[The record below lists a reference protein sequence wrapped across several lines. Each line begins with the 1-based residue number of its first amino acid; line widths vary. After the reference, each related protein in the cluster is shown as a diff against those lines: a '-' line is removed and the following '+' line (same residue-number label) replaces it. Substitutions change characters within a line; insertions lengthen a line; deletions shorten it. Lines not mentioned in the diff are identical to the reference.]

1 VKIYQF
7 PGLTGEGAVEV
18 VAEELGDPPAFEIG
32 RALGVEQAPDE
43 QVRTSGEILQERAQ
57 HRWEIE
63 REAAEEELKGLRADL
78 DRLTEDVADEMGGDE
93 AEAANSVILEVRDTS
108 ADIEATQQAIETSRV
123 ARELAEENLRNQE
136 KRHEVGMATT
146 KDLLDFQTQLTEAR
160 FTEVQAR
167 VRHAIALARWRR
179 AQGHLLSH
187 YQIMLEHQQRST
199 PWFARF

>member
-1 VKIYQF
+1 VQIPLANAQ
-7 PGLTGEGAVEV
+7 
-18 VAEELGDPPAFEIG
+18 G
-32 RALGVEQAPDE
+32 RAEQSRSRVALNQAE
-43 QVRTSGEILQERAQ
+43 LR
-57 HRWEIE
+57 HRQ
-63 REAAEEELKGLRADL
+63 LLSNV
-78 DRLTEDVADEMGGDE
+78 T
-93 AEAANSVILEVRDTS
+93 LEVRDTS

-167 VRHAIALARWRR
+167 IRHAVALARWRR

-187 YQIMLEHQQRST
+187 YQVVLENPKRST
-199 PWFARF
+199 PWFAQF